1 MQKCYWWLN
10 TESKLNIYF
19 FRLRKRGLGYSRC
32 CMDPSCWSLLF
43 FLRHCQC
50 WYCGGISCCFFFCF
64 FFGAT
69 WRPLLVCC
77 GMIATLQDPIIFTK
91 CRPLLLSGKRR
102 GTEHYFLRNA
112 EDDEFYPFGES
123 PMNGCDIDF
132 QRPANV
138 LTSANNSWKMWRKI
152 KIWVCFAVRFAN
164 ELLN

>member
-1 MQKCYWWLN
+1 MSFCAKVLLVAEYWEQ
-10 TESKLNIYF
+10 TEHLFLPFEEKGVGVQQMLYGPFLLVTFILSSSLPMLILWRDLMF
-19 FRLRKRGLGYSRC
+19 F
-32 CMDPSCWSLLF
+32 F
-43 FLRHCQC
+43 FL
-50 WYCGGISCCFFFCF
+50 
-64 FFGAT
+64 GAT

-138 LTSANNSWKMWRKI
+138 LTSANNSWKMWRKR